1 MKEQFKTFLSQLS
14 ETNATLD
21 YFVDF
26 QKVIGNVRKIA
37 LKLNQLNYLIGKDN
51 LEEAINEL
59 YEENPKVFEVLD
71 ILIAVR
77 KDKGTKTF
85 DNNGE
90 IVLLDSYFT
99 SPKKVFEYI
108 CETRLAEVFKNKEI
122 TNLVDYVFGIEVGLD
137 TNARKNR
144 GGDNM
149 SKAVSLLFDREE
161 VYYKKEVNSTLFLD
175 IESLGVDVKR
185 FDFVIK
191 TKKKTYLIE
200 TNFYNTGG
208 SKLNEV
214 ARAYSEVAPK
224 INQYENYEF
233 VWITDGQGWLSAKN
247 KLEESYNTIP
257 SVYNLTTLSKFV
269 EKVKK
274 EEITLVFIKEMLKF
288 KIEL

>member
-26 QKVIGNVRKIA
+26 EKVKGNVRKIA
-37 LKLNQLNYLIGKDN
+37 LKLNQLNYLIRKDN
-51 LEEAINEL
+51 LEEAINDL

-77 KDKGTKTF
+77 NKSAKTL
-85 DNNGE
+85 DNTGK
-90 IVLLDSYFT
+90 ITLLKSYFT
-99 SPKKVFEYI
+99 SPKGVLEYI
-108 CETRLAEVFKNKEI
+108 CETGLAGVFKNKEI
-122 TNLVDYVFGIEVGLD
+122 SNLVDYVFGIEVGLD

-161 VYYKKEVNSTLFLD
+161 IYYKKEVNSTLFLD
-175 IESLGVDVKR
+175 IDSLGVDVKR

-191 TKKKTYLIE
+191 TRKKTYLIE

-247 KLEESYNTIP
+247 KLEEAYNTIP
-257 SVYNLTTLSKFV
+257 SVYNLTTLSEFV
-269 EKVKK
+269 ERVKK
-274 EEITLVFIKEMLKF
+274 EEIEDRW
-288 KIEL
+288 

>member
-247 KLEESYNTIP
+247 KLEEAYNAIP
-257 SVYNLTTLSKFV
+257 SVYNLTTLNKFV

-274 EEITLVFIKEMLKF
+274 EEIIKF
-288 KIEL
+288 

>member
-26 QKVIGNVRKIA
+26 EKVKGNVRKIA

-51 LEEAINEL
+51 LEEAINDL

-77 KDKGTKTF
+77 NKNAKTL
-85 DNNGE
+85 DNTGK
-90 IVLLDSYFT
+90 ITLLKSYFT
-99 SPKKVFEYI
+99 SPKGVLEYI
-108 CETRLAEVFKNKEI
+108 CETGLAEVFKNKEI
-122 TNLVDYVFGIEVGLD
+122 SNLVDYVFGIEVGLD

-161 VYYKKEVNSTLFLD
+161 IYYKKEVNSTLFLD

-247 KLEESYNTIP
+247 KLEEAYNTIP
-257 SVYNLTTLSKFV
+257 SIYNLTTLSVFV

-274 EEITLVFIKEMLKF
+274 EETIKF
-288 KIEL
+288 